1 MEDKGPLQKLL
12 SFLQLTHEQEEHGL
26 VRETIEKGIIFRGTN
41 LWILVFAILI
51 ASVGLNM
58 NSTAVVIGAMLISP
72 LMGPINGIGFSVAT
86 YDFNLF
92 KKSVKNYSFSAIA
105 GLVASTIYF
114 IITPIHTEHAELLSR
129 TSPTIYDVFIAMF
142 GGLAGIVAITSK
154 NKGNVIPGVAIATA
168 LMPPLCTAG
177 YGISVGSWTYF
188 LGAMYLFLIN
198 TVFIAL
204 SAMLV
209 TQFLK
214 FPKKSSLLSNEIK
227 NAKILVIIVIVVT
240 VVPSVFLGMSL
251 VKKEKFN
258 QLATGFVQKVNV
270 WDGNYLLSQ
279 SIDADLREIILVY
292 GGNEFDEKSKQNLLN
307 KAEDLGLG
315 EAKISIEQGLKI
327 NNFENVA
334 QQDDK
339 LTKLNGQLNQLEFII
354 DERDQQ
360 IDSLKTIPHKGLE
373 LLSEISEL
381 YPQITACSYAETQF
395 YVDTLDEAVPS
406 SMVYFTLAEQLSNEE
421 EGSITN
427 WVKKRLRKSHVIV
440 RF

>member
-1 MEDKGPLQKLL
+1 M
-12 SFLQLTHEQEEHGL
+12 
-26 VRETIEKGIIFRGTN
+26 
-41 LWILVFAILI
+41 
-51 ASVGLNM
+51 
-58 NSTAVVIGAMLISP
+58 
-72 LMGPINGIGFSVAT
+72 
-86 YDFNLF
+86 
-92 KKSVKNYSFSAIA
+92 
-105 GLVASTIYF
+105 
-114 IITPIHTEHAELLSR
+114 
-129 TSPTIYDVFIAMF
+129 
-142 GGLAGIVAITSK
+142 
-154 NKGNVIPGVAIATA
+154 
-168 LMPPLCTAG
+168 
-177 YGISVGSWTYF
+177 
-188 LGAMYLFLIN
+188 
-198 TVFIAL
+198 
-204 SAMLV
+204 
-209 TQFLK
+209 K

-240 VVPSVFLGMSL
+240 VVPSVFLGVSL

-279 SIDADLREIILVY
+279 SIDADLREITLVY

-315 EAKISIEQGLKI
+315 EAKINIEQGLKI

-406 SMVYFTLAEQLSNEE
+406 SMVYFTLSEQLSNEE

>member
-214 FPKKSSLLSNEIK
+214 FPKKNSLLSNEIK

-240 VVPSVFLGMSL
+240 VVPSVFLGVSL

-279 SIDADLREIILVY
+279 SIDADLREITLVY

-315 EAKISIEQGLKI
+315 EAKINIEQGLKI

-406 SMVYFTLAEQLSNEE
+406 SMVYFTLSEQLSNEE

>member
-240 VVPSVFLGMSL
+240 VVPSVFLGVSL

-279 SIDADLREIILVY
+279 SIDADLREITLVY

-315 EAKISIEQGLKI
+315 EAKINIEQGLKI

-406 SMVYFTLAEQLSNEE
+406 SMVYFTLSEQLSNEE